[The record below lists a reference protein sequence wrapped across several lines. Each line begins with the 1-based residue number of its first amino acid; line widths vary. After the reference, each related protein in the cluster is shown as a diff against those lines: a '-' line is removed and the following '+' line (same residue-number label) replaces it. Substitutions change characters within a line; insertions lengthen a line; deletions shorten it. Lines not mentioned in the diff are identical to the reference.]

1 MQKAT
6 TDESDKVP
14 MAAKPDGGFVRA
26 LRAIGFAPRGR
37 LLPTLLIALL
47 GPLVVAAIGGYI
59 YLLGGRYV
67 TTDNAYVKA
76 DKIAISPEISGRVAR
91 LGVVMDQKVGKGA
104 LLFEIDP
111 APYRIAL
118 DRAEAQLA
126 AATRDVEALRALYN
140 QKTARLKLA
149 EGDEAFNLQMHD
161 RQQRL
166 TSKGVVSQS
175 GMDTAEKN
183 LRNARDQIGI
193 IKQEIAEVLAKLGGD
208 PAAATAAHPS
218 VREAKALRDQAALDL
233 ERTKIRAPAS
243 GVVTNFELQPGEHVA
258 AGKVVFSLVSD
269 DEVWIQ
275 ANFKETD
282 LTHVKVGQ
290 GASVHVDTYPDHDL
304 VAQVASIS
312 FATGAE
318 FAVLPPQNATG
329 NWVKVVQRLPVRLR
343 LAASEKRPALR
354 AGMSVVVS
362 IDTEHKRQLPR
373 WVQRLLGRD
382 GAMQQTRQAASG
394 Q

>member
-6 TDESDKVP
+6 PDERKSEP
-14 MAAKPDGGFVRA
+14 APPNSPGGVVGL
-26 LRAIGFAPRGR
+26 LRGIGFAPRGR
-37 LLPTLLIALL
+37 LLPTLLIALA
-47 GPLVVAAIGGYI
+47 GPLAAATLGAYI
-59 YLLGGRYV
+59 YLAGGRYV
-67 TTDNAYVKA
+67 STDNAYVKA

-91 LGVVMDQKVGKGA
+91 VGVVMDQKVEKGA
-104 LLFEIDP
+104 LLFEIDA

-118 DRAEAQLA
+118 DKAEAQLA
-126 AATRDVEALRALYN
+126 SATRNVEALRALYK

-161 RQQRL
+161 RQQQL
-166 TSKGVVSQS
+166 SSKGVVSQS

-193 IKQEIAEVLAKLGGD
+193 IKQEIAEALAKLGGAPD
-208 PAAATAAHPS
+208 AATPDHPA

-233 ERTKIRAPAS
+233 ERTRIRAPAS
-243 GVVTNFELQPGEHVA
+243 GVVTNFELQPGEHVT

-269 DEVWIQ
+269 EQVWIQ

-282 LTHVKVGQ
+282 LTNVKVGQ
-290 GASVHVDTYPDHDL
+290 GATVHVDTYPDHDL
-304 VAQVASIS
+304 DAKVASIS

-343 LAASEKRPALR
+343 LARSESKPSLR

-362 IDTEHKRQLPR
+362 IDTGHRRQLPR
-373 WVQRLLGRD
+373 WLQTVLGTTAPAD
-382 GAMQQTRQAASG
+382 HTRQAARHR
-394 Q
+394 